1 MSISYKKIDQT
12 LPSSKRILPIAKKN
26 ECNFASKYIEVLIKN
41 GAHKNEI
48 SRLTGVSCQTVDMYC
63 LYLGMQPKPF
73 NGSGRKTSIQR
84 LSDNDKIQTTD
95 QEIDF
100 LNDLFDRNPDTLK
113 KLVDCYKTYPRDWGY
128 VDKKIVLK
136 HADKLL
142 KKAAI

>member
-1 MSISYKKIDQT
+1 MSISYKKINQT

-26 ECNFASKYIEVLIKN
+26 DCNFASKYIELLIKN

-48 SRLTGVSCQTVDMYC
+48 S
-63 LYLGMQPKPF
+63 
-73 NGSGRKTSIQR
+73 R

-100 LNDLFDRNPDTLK
+100 LNDLFDRNPDALK
-113 KLVDCYKTYPRDWGY
+113 KLVYCYKTYPRDWGY